1 MDYIDLR
8 SDTVTKP
15 TPAMWEAM
23 AKAEVGDD
31 VMDEDPTV
39 NRLQEMAAERMGKP
53 AGLFVASG
61 TMGNLCAVLAHCNRG
76 DEAILG
82 AHAHT
87 FSFEGGGISA
97 LGGIHSRQ
105 LEEQADG
112 SLDLEDLA
120 SAIRP
125 DDIHQPPT
133 RLISL
138 ENTHN
143 RRGGTFQT
151 PQYTHRLSD
160 FAHEK
165 GLVVHLDGARVFNAA
180 VAQEID
186 VRDLTNPVD
195 SVTFCLSK
203 GLCAPV
209 GSVLCGDV
217 DFIKKARRIRKQV
230 GGGMRQAGIIAA
242 AGIVAIESMVD
253 RLAEDH
259 ARAATLANGLRE
271 IPGITL
277 PFGLPATNMVFLD
290 LSKDC
295 GKNSPYI
302 AKELKK
308 LGVLVGVAGNSRFRL
323 VTHYWVNDE
332 SISKVIDSF
341 KKVLL

>member
-1 MDYIDLR
+1 MEYIDLR
-8 SDTVTKP
+8 SDTVTQP
-15 TPAMWEAM
+15 TLAMREAM

-39 NRLQEMAAERMGKP
+39 NWLQEMAADRMGKP

-61 TMGNLCAVLAHCNRG
+61 TMGNLCAILAHCNRG

-97 LGGIHSRQ
+97 LGGIHSHQ

-112 SLDLEDLA
+112 SLVIDDVA

-151 PQYTHRLSD
+151 PHYTRRLSE

-165 GLVVHLDGARVFNAA
+165 GLVVHLDGARVFNAG
-180 VAQEID
+180 VAQGID
-186 VRDLTNPVD
+186 VRELTQPVD

-217 DFIKKARRIRKQV
+217 NFIKKARRIRKQV
-230 GGGMRQAGIIAA
+230 GGGMRQAGVIAA
-242 AGIVAIESMVD
+242 AGIVALETMVV

-259 ARAATLANGLRE
+259 SRAAALAKGLRE

-290 LSKDC
+290 LSKSL
-295 GKNSPYI
+295 GKNSHEI
-302 AKELKK
+302 AAELKN
-308 LGVLVGVAGNSRFRL
+308 LGILVGTPGDIRFRL

-341 KKVLL
+341 KKVLA

>member
-1 MDYIDLR
+1 
-8 SDTVTKP
+8 
-15 TPAMWEAM
+15 
-23 AKAEVGDD
+23 
-31 VMDEDPTV
+31 
-39 NRLQEMAAERMGKP
+39 
-53 AGLFVASG
+53 
-61 TMGNLCAVLAHCNRG
+61 
-76 DEAILG
+76 
-82 AHAHT
+82 
-87 FSFEGGGISA
+87 
-97 LGGIHSRQ
+97 

-112 SLDLEDLA
+112 SLALEDLA
-120 SAIRP
+120 SAVRP

-133 RLISL
+133 RLISI

-151 PQYTHRLSD
+151 PHYTHRLSD

-180 VAQEID
+180 AAQGVD
-186 VRDLTNPVD
+186 VRDITNPVD

-209 GSVLCGDV
+209 GSVLCGEV

-259 ARAATLANGLRE
+259 TRAATLAKGLKE

-290 LSKDC
+290 LSKDR
-295 GKNSPYI
+295 GNTSPYI
-302 AKELKK
+302 AMELKK
-308 LGVLVGVAGNSRFRL
+308 LGVLVGVAGNSRLRL
-323 VTHYWVNDE
+323 VTHYWVKDE

-341 KKVLL
+341 KKVFTS

>member
-1 MDYIDLR
+1 MEYIDLR
-8 SDTVTKP
+8 SDTVTRP
-15 TPAMWEAM
+15 TPAMREAM

-39 NRLQEMAAERMGKP
+39 NWLQEMAADRMGKP

-61 TMGNLCAVLAHCNRG
+61 TMGNLCAILAHCNRG

-97 LGGIHSRQ
+97 LGGIHSHQ

-112 SLDLEDLA
+112 SLVIEEVA

-151 PQYTHRLSD
+151 PQYTRRLSE

-165 GLVVHLDGARVFNAA
+165 GLVVHLDGARVFNAG
-180 VAQEID
+180 VAQGID
-186 VRDLTNPVD
+186 VRELTQPVD

-230 GGGMRQAGIIAA
+230 GGGMRQAGVIAA
-242 AGIVAIESMVD
+242 AGIVALETMVV

-259 ARAATLANGLRE
+259 SRAAALAKGLRE

-290 LSKDC
+290 LSKSL
-295 GKNSPYI
+295 GKNSHDI
-302 AKELKK
+302 AAELKN
-308 LGVLVGVAGNSRFRL
+308 LGVLVGTPGDIRFRL

>member
-1 MDYIDLR
+1 
-8 SDTVTKP
+8 
-15 TPAMWEAM
+15 
-23 AKAEVGDD
+23 
-31 VMDEDPTV
+31 
-39 NRLQEMAAERMGKP
+39 
-53 AGLFVASG
+53 
-61 TMGNLCAVLAHCNRG
+61 
-76 DEAILG
+76 
-82 AHAHT
+82 
-87 FSFEGGGISA
+87 
-97 LGGIHSRQ
+97 

-112 SLDLEDLA
+112 SLVIEEVA

-151 PQYTHRLSD
+151 PHYTRRLSE

-165 GLVVHLDGARVFNAA
+165 GLVVHLDGARVFNAG
-180 VAQEID
+180 VAQGID
-186 VRDLTNPVD
+186 VRELTQPVD

-230 GGGMRQAGIIAA
+230 GGGMRQAGVIAA
-242 AGIVAIESMVD
+242 AGIVALETMVD

-259 ARAATLANGLRE
+259 SRAAALAKGLME

-290 LSKDC
+290 LSKSL
-295 GKNSPYI
+295 GKNSHEI
-302 AKELKK
+302 AAELKN
-308 LGVLVGVAGNSRFRL
+308 LGVLVGTPGDIRFRL

-341 KKVLL
+341 MKVLSF